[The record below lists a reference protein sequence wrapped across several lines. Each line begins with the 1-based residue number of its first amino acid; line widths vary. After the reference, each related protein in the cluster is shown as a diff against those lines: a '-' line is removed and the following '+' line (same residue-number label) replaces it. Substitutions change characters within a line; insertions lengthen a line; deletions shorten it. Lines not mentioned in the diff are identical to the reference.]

1 MALALAAAA
10 SSDEDGFV
18 WFTADELE
26 WQVLEPGLEY
36 AVLEGDPGGEGFY
49 IIHVRF
55 EPGAFSRPH
64 YHPNARYV
72 TVLQGTW
79 WSGTGTVWDKED
91 SIPLGPGSYMKHPA
105 GAAHYDGAKD
115 ETVIV
120 EISGMA
126 PAPIILV
133 DESGNVID

>member
-1 MALALAAAA
+1 MALALTAAA

-18 WFTADELE
+18 WFTADERE
-26 WQVLEPGLEY
+26 WQTLEPGLEY

-64 YHPNARYV
+64 FHPNARYV

-79 WSGTGTVWDKED
+79 WSGTGTVSDVV
-91 SIPLGPGSYMKHPA
+91 SIPY
-105 GAAHYDGAKD
+105 
-115 ETVIV
+115 
-120 EISGMA
+120 
-126 PAPIILV
+126 
-133 DESGNVID
+133 N